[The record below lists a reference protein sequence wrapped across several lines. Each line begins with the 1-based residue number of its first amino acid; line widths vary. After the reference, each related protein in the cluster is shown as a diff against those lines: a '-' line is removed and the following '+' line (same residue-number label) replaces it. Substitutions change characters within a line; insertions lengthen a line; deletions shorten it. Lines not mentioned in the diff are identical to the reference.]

1 MSTLVIIGAG
11 GFGREALAWARQSVD
26 PIPVK
31 GFLDDNPRALDG
43 FGKDV
48 PILGAIAEY
57 RPQDGDLFICA
68 MGNVAFKQ
76 RSVEQILS
84 RGGIFTRVIHST
96 SVVGENVALGAGVIE
111 AMGFP
116 AKNKAG
122 MERTLERL
130 DKLVTTG
137 SVT

>member
-1 MSTLVIIGAG
+1 MAMKLGVPYAVKNTVVEFEPDRQI
-11 GFGREALAWARQSVD
+11 AWCHFAKARW
-26 PIPVK
+26 
-31 GFLDDNPRALDG
+31 RY
-43 FGKDV
+43 
-48 PILGAIAEY
+48 E
-57 RPQDGDLFICA
+57 LFPTET
-68 MGNVAFKQ
+68 G
-76 RSVEQILS
+76 
-84 RGGIFTRVIHST
+84 TRVVETFDWS
-96 SVVGENVALGAGVIE
+96 NALGAGVIE